1 MVLHR
6 VLSPQM
12 KTSPTLRGENEAL
25 ELFFEVPVQ
34 DDRIAGVATPNG
46 MVLPNRALF
55 V

>member
-1 MVLHR
+1 M
-6 VLSPQM
+6 
-12 KTSPTLRGENEAL
+12 

-55 V
+55 VKNFLRFMILII